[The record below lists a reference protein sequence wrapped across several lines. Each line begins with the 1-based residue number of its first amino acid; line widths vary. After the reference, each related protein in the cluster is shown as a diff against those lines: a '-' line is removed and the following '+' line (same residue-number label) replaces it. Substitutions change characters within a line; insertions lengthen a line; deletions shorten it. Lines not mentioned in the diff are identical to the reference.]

1 MVSLEGDLHEA
12 GGQGRV
18 VHARRRGGLGEP
30 GARVE
35 IAVGVD
41 VDDVGYAFG

>member
-1 MVSLEGDLHEA
+1 MVSLESDLHEP

-18 VHARRRGGLGEP
+18 VHAGRRGGLGEP

-41 VDDVGYAFG
+41 VDDVGYALG

>member
-1 MVSLEGDLHEA
+1 MGSLEGDLHEL
-12 GGQGRV
+12 GGQGWV
-18 VHARRRGGLGEP
+18 VHARGGGGLGEP

-41 VDDVGYAFG
+41 VDDVGYALG